1 VIRRVWVNAR
11 IQGDELLHLPAFAAP
26 TVGFPLAT
34 YLLFGLP
41 SVHSSGRAAAGVFV
55 SFAAFAL
62 LGIVMFDFGVG
73 IAANRSSPWER
84 FVRTLPSSAG
94 ERFAAR
100 LLVALGFGVAALVPL
115 VACALA
121 ATPLRLDAITWARV
135 LVSLFTGAIPL
146 GLLGIMLGYLLSDR
160 AALPVTNLIYLPLS
174 YVGGLFSADPS
185 GLPATLRRVSPWL
198 PTRQWGELLD
208 DFGLGGHLP
217 VRALV
222 GLTCYGAVFGALA
235 LYGYRRDEQKQYS

>member
-1 VIRRVWVNAR
+1 VIRRVWANAR
-11 IQGDELLHLPAFAAP
+11 VQGDELLHLPAFAAP
-26 TVGFPLAT
+26 TVGFPLAA

-41 SVHSSGRAAAGVFV
+41 VVHGNARVAAGVFV

-84 FVRTLPSSAG
+84 FVRTLPASGS

-115 VACALA
+115 AICALV
-121 ATPLRLDAITWARV
+121 ATPLRLDGLAWARIASA
-135 LVSLFTGAIPL
+135 LLAGAVPL

-174 YVGGLFSADPS
+174 YIGGLFSADS
-185 GLPATLRRVSPWL
+185 GTLPEALRQVSPWL
-198 PTRQWGELLD
+198 PTRQWRDLLD
-208 DFGLGGHLP
+208 GFGINGQLP
-217 VRALV
+217 VHALL
-222 GLTCYGAVFGALA
+222 GLTCYGAIFAALA
-235 LYGYRRDEQKQYS
+235 IYGYRREEQQQYS

>member
-1 VIRRVWVNAR
+1 VIRRVWINAR
-11 IQGDELLHLPAFAAP
+11 MQGDELLHLPAFSAP
-26 TVGFPLAT
+26 TIGFPLAA

-41 SVHSSGRAAAGVFV
+41 VVHGSGRVAAGVFL

-115 VACALA
+115 VACAAA
-121 ATPLRLDAITWARV
+121 ATPLRLDGLAWVRV
-135 LVSLFTGAIPL
+135 AVALVAGAIPL

-174 YVGGLFSADPS
+174 YVGGLFSADTS
-185 GLPATLRRVSPWL
+185 GLPGALRRVSPWL
-198 PTRQWGELLD
+198 PTRQWAQLLD
-208 DFGLGGHLP
+208 DFGLGGHIP
-217 VRALV
+217 ARAAA
-222 GLTCYGAVFGALA
+222 GLACYGAVFGALA
-235 LYGYRRDEQKQYS
+235 LYGYRRDQQQQYS